1 VVPRKDLR
9 NCAWGTTAYKNAAVI
24 STRLN
29 QHLSNKVPPEK
40 KVVQINKVPP
50 YTP

>member
-1 VVPRKDLR
+1 MVPRLDPR
-9 NCAWGTTAYKNAAVI
+9 GCRWGTNAYKNAAVI

-29 QHLSNKVPPEK
+29 LYLRNKVPPIKE
-40 KVVQINKVPP
+40 VDQINKVPP